1 MKVEIHIN
9 GALQVILTP
18 DTAVEKLVL
27 EQMQESSGK
36 GGAVKLASWVADKS
50 SVVVSVEA

>member
-18 DTAVEKLVL
+18 ETAVEKLVL

-36 GGAVKLASWVADKS
+36 GGAVKLASWVPDKS